1 MTQLAWLWLR
11 HRPHS
16 ALAQWYR
23 ERVKRDGGRVRKT
36 TIVARARKL
45 LVAFWKYE
53 GQGPAR
59 GSTRPGARRCG
70 RIEDQFGQPAG

>member
-36 TIVARARKL
+36 TIVARTRKL
-45 LVAFWKYE
+45 LVAFWK
-53 GQGPAR
+53 
-59 GSTRPGARRCG
+59 
-70 RIEDQFGQPAG
+70 I